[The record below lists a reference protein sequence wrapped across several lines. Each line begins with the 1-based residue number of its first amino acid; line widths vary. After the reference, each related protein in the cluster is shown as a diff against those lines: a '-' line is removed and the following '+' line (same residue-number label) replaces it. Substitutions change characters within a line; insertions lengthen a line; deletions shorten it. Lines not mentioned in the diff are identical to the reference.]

1 MKVNQIKQPKQ
12 LTLNQCKPY
21 KIYNDHLNWF
31 LLQVIKSKN
40 KRIEEFDAII
50 KQGCKSIDT
59 TKIRI

>member
-1 MKVNQIKQPKQ
+1 MKVNQIKQPRQ

-40 KRIEEFDAII
+40 VEEFDKAI
-50 KQGCKSIDT
+50 KQGCKSIE
-59 TKIRI
+59 I